1 MINPLAKARR
11 LSSQTEHPAPAIN
24 HDIAQQLLDRYSA
37 DRLGR
42 QRVVVA
48 MSGGVDSSVAAAVLH
63 HAGHEVIGI
72 TLQLYDNGEATGR
85 KGACCAGQDI
95 QDARNVAH
103 LLGIP
108 HYVLDYEK
116 RFADAVID
124 TFAESYIAG
133 ETPIPCVACN
143 QQIKFRDLLE
153 TAKELGATSLATG
166 HYIQRRDSK
175 AGPRLYRALDPDR
188 DQSYFL
194 FATTPEQLAML
205 QFPLGGIAKDD
216 VRTLARAF
224 NLPVSDK
231 PDSQDIC
238 FVPKGSYADVIERLK
253 PGAAEPGNIVHI
265 DGRQL
270 GTHKGIINYTIGQ
283 RRGLGIPAKEPL
295 YVLKLDAERN
305 EVVVGPRALLRARRL
320 ILKNVNWLGATPLDE
335 AVDNEVEVF
344 ARIRSTQDPQPAMLT
359 RNEDGAIIVE
369 LSDGEEG
376 IAAGQACVFYAD
388 GDGQAEVL
396 GGGWIV
402 RTMEQVSAPHAA

>member
-1 MINPLAKARR
+1 MTPPSEPTPSDGI
-11 LSSQTEHPAPAIN
+11 AIKTK
-24 HDIAQQLLDRYSA
+24 LLETFAA
-37 DRLGR
+37 DRIGKKR
-42 QRVVVA
+42 IVVA
-48 MSGGVDSSVAAAVLH
+48 MSGGVDSSVATALLH

-153 TAKELGATSLATG
+153 TAQDLGADRLATG
-166 HYIQRRDSK
+166 HYIQKHDDE
-175 AGPRLYRALDPDR
+175 AGPQLFRAKDPER

-194 FATTPEQLAML
+194 FATTRAQLEKL
-205 QFPLGGIAKDD
+205 LFPLGGVPKNE
-216 VRTLARAF
+216 VRALARLF
-224 NLPVSDK
+224 ELPISDK

-238 FVPKGSYADVIERLK
+238 FVPKGSYADVIEKLK
-253 PGAAEPGNIVHI
+253 PGAAQPGKITHI
-265 DGRQL
+265 DGRTL
-270 GTHKGIINYTIGQ
+270 GEHQGIINYTIGQ
-283 RRGLGIPAKEPL
+283 RRGLGIPDKEPL
-295 YVLKLDAERN
+295 YVLKLDADRN
-305 EVVVGPRALLRARRL
+305 EVVVGPRAHLRARRL
-320 ILKNVNWLGATPLDE
+320 VLKNANWLGDAPLKTGK
-335 AVDNEVEVF
+335 NEGVEIY
-344 ARIRSTQDPQPAMLT
+344 ARIRSTQDPQPATLT
-359 RNEDGAIIVE
+359 HDSDGTLNVE

-376 IAAGQACVFYAD
+376 IAAGQACVFYSD
-388 GDGQAEVL
+388 GSGEARVL

-402 RTMEQVSAPHAA
+402 RTIDQAQASNAA

>member
-1 MINPLAKARR
+1 MEPIPTNPTPWRDSKTAAR
-11 LSSQTEHPAPAIN
+11 LVDEF
-24 HDIAQQLLDRYSA
+24 SA
-37 DRLGR
+37 ERIGK

-48 MSGGVDSSVAAAVLH
+48 MSGGVDSSVAAALLH
-63 HAGHEVIGI
+63 HAGHDVIGI

-116 RFADAVID
+116 RFADAVIE

-153 TAKELGATSLATG
+153 TAKELGARILATG
-166 HYIQRRDSK
+166 HYIQKRENE
-175 AGPRLYRALDPDR
+175 AGPRLHRAVDPDR

-194 FATTPEQLAML
+194 FATTPEQLSML
-205 QFPLGGIAKDD
+205 LFPLGGVPKDE
-216 VRTLARAF
+216 VRELARIF

-253 PGAAEPGNIVHI
+253 PGAAQPGKIVHI

-270 GTHKGIINYTIGQ
+270 GTHQGIINYTVGQ
-283 RRGLGIPAKEPL
+283 RRGLKIPDKEPL
-295 YVLKLDAERN
+295 YVLKLDADTN
-305 EVVVGPRALLRARRL
+305 EVVVGPRAFLRAKRL
-320 ILKNVNWLGATPLDE
+320 VLRNVNWLGDTPID
-335 AVDNEVEVF
+335 AMANSGNEIF
-344 ARIRSTQDPQPAMLT
+344 ARIRSTQAPQPATLT
-359 RNEDGAIIVE
+359 YDDDGAVNVE
-369 LSDGEEG
+369 LSLGEEG
-376 IAAGQACVFYAD
+376 IAAGQACVFYSD
-388 GDGQAEVL
+388 GTSESRIL

-402 RTMEQVSAPHAA
+402 RTVEQTQEPHAA